1 MIEKRIVFNATT
13 GETTIEE
20 VEVEEIL
27 EHEKLLPE
35 PTIEKRVELL
45 EDENKK
51 IKEVN
56 NTQDILIDTTMMATD
71 EVFMMLEP
79 ILEMIPQ
86 TMSLERSVS
95 KMVDMYVAMVQRRLK
110 TIEKVPV
117 RYREEVTEIL
127 AKLEKELIK
136 VIFEDGLVGDF

>member
-95 KMVDMYVAMVQRRLK
+95 KMVDMYVAMVQRGLK
-110 TIEKVPV
+110 TIEQVPA

-127 AKLEKELIK
+127 AKLEK
-136 VIFEDGLVGDF
+136 

>member
-35 PTIEKRVELL
+35 PTIEERVELL

-51 IKEVN
+51 IKEN
-56 NTQDILIDTTMMATD
+56 NTTQDILIDTTMMATD
-71 EVFMMLEP
+71 EVYTMLEP

-95 KMVDMYVAMVQRRLK
+95 KMVDMYVAMVQRGLK
-110 TIEKVPV
+110 TIEQVPA
-117 RYREEVTEIL
+117 RYREEVREIL
-127 AKLEKELIK
+127 AKLEK
-136 VIFEDGLVGDF
+136 

>member
-1 MIEKRIVFNATT
+1 MLINKIIYDVSTGEKRI
-13 GETTIEE
+13 EQ
-20 VEVEEIL
+20 VEVPETPQEPPI
-27 EHEKLLPE
+27 KVE
-35 PTIEKRVELL
+35 PTLEEKIELL

-71 EVFMMLEP
+71 EVYTMLEP

-95 KMVDMYVAMVQRRLK
+95 KMVDMYVAMVQRGLK
-110 TIEKVPV
+110 TIEQVPM
-117 RYREEVTEIL
+117 RYREEVRRIL
-127 AKLEKELIK
+127 SELEK
-136 VIFEDGLVGDF
+136 

>member
-35 PTIEKRVELL
+35 PTIEERVELL

-51 IKEVN
+51 IKEN
-56 NTQDILIDTTMMATD
+56 NTTQDILIDTTMMATD

-127 AKLEKELIK
+127 AKLEK
-136 VIFEDGLVGDF
+136 

>member
-35 PTIEKRVELL
+35 PTIEERVELL

-71 EVFMMLEP
+71 EVYTMLEP

-95 KMVDMYVAMVQRRLK
+95 KMVDMYVAMVQRGLK
-110 TIEKVPV
+110 TIEQVPA
-117 RYREEVTEIL
+117 RYREEVREIL
-127 AKLEKELIK
+127 AKLEK
-136 VIFEDGLVGDF
+136 

>member
-1 MIEKRIVFNATT
+1 MLINKIIYDVSTGEKRI
-13 GETTIEE
+13 EQ
-20 VEVEEIL
+20 VEVPETPQEPPI
-27 EHEKLLPE
+27 KVE
-35 PTIEKRVELL
+35 PTLEEKIELL

-71 EVFMMLEP
+71 EVYTMLEP

-95 KMVDMYVAMVQRRLK
+95 KMVDMYVAMVQRGLK
-110 TIEKVPV
+110 TIEQVPA
-117 RYREEVTEIL
+117 RYREEVREIL
-127 AKLEKELIK
+127 AKLEK
-136 VIFEDGLVGDF
+136 

>member
-1 MIEKRIVFNATT
+1 MIINQIQYDCKT
-13 GETTIEE
+13 GEKIIEQI
-20 VEVEEIL
+20 EIPDIN
-27 EHEKLLPE
+27 EYISQHE
-35 PTIEKRVELL
+35 PTLEEKIELL

-95 KMVDMYVAMVQRRLK
+95 KMVDMYVAMVQRGLK
-110 TIEKVPV
+110 TIEQVPA
-117 RYREEVTEIL
+117 RYREEVREIL
-127 AKLEKELIK
+127 AKLEK
-136 VIFEDGLVGDF
+136 

>member
-35 PTIEKRVELL
+35 PTIEERVELL

-51 IKEVN
+51 IKEN
-56 NTQDILIDTTMMATD
+56 NTTQDILIDTTMMATD

-95 KMVDMYVAMVQRRLK
+95 KMVDMYVAMVQRGLK

-136 VIFEDGLVGDF
+136 VIFEN

>member
-13 GETTIEE
+13 GETPIEE

-71 EVFMMLEP
+71 EVYTMLEP

-95 KMVDMYVAMVQRRLK
+95 KMVDMYVAMVQRGLK
-110 TIEKVPV
+110 TIEQVPA

-127 AKLEKELIK
+127 AKLEK
-136 VIFEDGLVGDF
+136 

>member
-35 PTIEKRVELL
+35 PTIEERVELL

-51 IKEVN
+51 IKEN
-56 NTQDILIDTTMMATD
+56 NTTQDILIDTTMMATD
-71 EVFMMLEP
+71 EVYTMLEP

-136 VIFEDGLVGDF
+136 VIFEN

>member
-35 PTIEKRVELL
+35 PTIEERVELL

-51 IKEVN
+51 IKEN
-56 NTQDILIDTTMMATD
+56 NTTQDILIDTTMMATD

-136 VIFEDGLVGDF
+136 VIFEN

>member
-35 PTIEKRVELL
+35 PTIEERVELL

-71 EVFMMLEP
+71 EVYTMLEP
-79 ILEMIPQ
+79 ILEMMPM
-86 TMSLERSVS
+86 TMSIDGEMKGGSS
-95 KMVDMYVAMVQRRLK
+95 KMVDMYVAMVQRGLK
-110 TIEKVPV
+110 TIEQVPA
-117 RYREEVTEIL
+117 RYREEVREIL
-127 AKLEKELIK
+127 AKLEK
-136 VIFEDGLVGDF
+136 

>member
-27 EHEKLLPE
+27 EHEKLLLE
-35 PTIEKRVELL
+35 PTIEERVELL

-95 KMVDMYVAMVQRRLK
+95 KMVDMYVAMVQRGLK

-127 AKLEKELIK
+127 AKLGK
-136 VIFEDGLVGDF
+136 

>member
-35 PTIEKRVELL
+35 PTIEERVELL

-51 IKEVN
+51 IKEN
-56 NTQDILIDTTMMATD
+56 NTTQDILIDTTMMATD
-71 EVFMMLEP
+71 EVYTMLEP
-79 ILEMIPQ
+79 ILEMMPM
-86 TMSLERSVS
+86 TMSIDGEMKGGSS
-95 KMVDMYVAMVQRRLK
+95 KMVDMYVAMVQRGLK
-110 TIEKVPV
+110 TIEQVPA
-117 RYREEVTEIL
+117 RYREEVREIL
-127 AKLEKELIK
+127 AKLEK
-136 VIFEDGLVGDF
+136 

>member
-35 PTIEKRVELL
+35 PTIEERVELL

-71 EVFMMLEP
+71 EVYTMLEP
-79 ILEMIPQ
+79 ILEMMPMTISIDGE
-86 TMSLERSVS
+86 MKGGSS
-95 KMVDMYVAMVQRRLK
+95 KMVYMYVAMVQRGLK
-110 TIEKVPV
+110 TIEQVPA
-117 RYREEVTEIL
+117 RYREEVREIL
-127 AKLEKELIK
+127 AKLEK
-136 VIFEDGLVGDF
+136 

>member
-1 MIEKRIVFNATT
+1 MIIDKIAISSKT
-13 GETTIEE
+13 GEKIIEQI
-20 VEVEEIL
+20 EIPDIN
-27 EHEKLLPE
+27 EYIPQHE
-35 PTIEKRVELL
+35 PTLEEKIELL

-71 EVFMMLEP
+71 EVYTMLEP

-95 KMVDMYVAMVQRRLK
+95 KMVDMYVAMVQRGLK
-110 TIEKVPV
+110 TIEQVPA
-117 RYREEVTEIL
+117 RYREEVARIL
-127 AKLEKELIK
+127 SELEK
-136 VIFEDGLVGDF
+136 

>member
-35 PTIEKRVELL
+35 PTIEERVELL

-71 EVFMMLEP
+71 EVYTMLEP

-95 KMVDMYVAMVQRRLK
+95 KMVDMYVAMVQRGLK
-110 TIEKVPV
+110 TIEQVPV

-127 AKLEKELIK
+127 AKLEK
-136 VIFEDGLVGDF
+136 

>member
-95 KMVDMYVAMVQRRLK
+95 KMVDMYVAMVQRGLK
-110 TIEKVPV
+110 TIEQVPA

-136 VIFEDGLVGDF
+136 VIFEN

>member
-35 PTIEKRVELL
+35 PTIEERVELL

-136 VIFEDGLVGDF
+136 VIFEN

>member
-1 MIEKRIVFNATT
+1 MLINKIIYDVSTGEKRI
-13 GETTIEE
+13 EQ
-20 VEVEEIL
+20 VEVPETPQEPPI
-27 EHEKLLPE
+27 KVE
-35 PTIEKRVELL
+35 PTLEEKIELL

-71 EVFMMLEP
+71 EVYTMLEP

-95 KMVDMYVAMVQRRLK
+95 KMVDMYVAMVQRGLK
-110 TIEKVPV
+110 TIEQVPA
-117 RYREEVTEIL
+117 RYREEVRRILTE
-127 AKLEKELIK
+127 LEK
-136 VIFEDGLVGDF
+136 

>member
-27 EHEKLLPE
+27 EHEKLLLE
-35 PTIEKRVELL
+35 PTIEERVELL

-95 KMVDMYVAMVQRRLK
+95 KMVDMYVAMVQRGLK
-110 TIEKVPV
+110 TIEQVPA
-117 RYREEVTEIL
+117 RYREEVARIL
-127 AKLEKELIK
+127 SELEK
-136 VIFEDGLVGDF
+136 

>member
-35 PTIEKRVELL
+35 PTIEERVELL

-71 EVFMMLEP
+71 EVYTMLEP
-79 ILEMIPQ
+79 ILEMMPMTISIDGE
-86 TMSLERSVS
+86 MKGGSS
-95 KMVDMYVAMVQRRLK
+95 KMVDMYVAMVQRGLK
-110 TIEKVPV
+110 TIEQVPA
-117 RYREEVTEIL
+117 RYREEVREIL
-127 AKLEKELIK
+127 AKLEK
-136 VIFEDGLVGDF
+136 

>member
-95 KMVDMYVAMVQRRLK
+95 KMVDMYVAMVQRGLK

-136 VIFEDGLVGDF
+136 VIFEN